1 MMTFLIVFMV
11 ANLLVGYVAGFSSCW
26 HREQRRRELERLLG
40 KYTNK
45 GDPEK

>member
-26 HREQRRRELERLLG
+26 HREQKRRERLLG
-40 KYTNK
+40 KGK
-45 GDPEK
+45 DE